1 MFVTP
6 AIRRFF
12 WAALAAA
19 LMLLAGPAAAQQ
31 QEALGEVQLVT
42 YNDSDKNSGVWIDG
56 QYAGYL
62 QNFWGNRKIML
73 PAGEHEITVRKGGY
87 KTFTTKIQVQPGA
100 PTLVPV
106 MLELDVTTQYPTG
119 ATADLKILASPGR
132 AAVLI
137 DGVYV
142 GYASDIGGRFKSLI
156 VTPGKRHVRIEMPGY
171 RTFETDIDLVA
182 GQKAEIRTALVR
194 GGPELDGPLR
204 LEQAVIREGA
214 SSLQLRPG
222 RMHLF
227 GMAAGAPDRY
237 TPFSLGQAEAV
248 FHQQGQLAAAV
259 AYTSEPLN
267 SFATQAERHVIG
279 GVSVAGSYAGF
290 RAFYGSNPS
299 AGASFVQADFTVER
313 ESLVVVLGLA
323 SSQQQIELQGLPGLQ
338 VDALHSGPAASA
350 AMVIAHTRL
359 PPGNYTVVER
369 SAPLAGAS
377 LPGAMADLVAV
388 FVFSPSGD
396 NWPQ

>member
-1 MFVTP
+1 M
-6 AIRRFF
+6 
-12 WAALAAA
+12 LAAGSA
-19 LMLLAGPAAAQQ
+19 VAQQ

-87 KTFTTKIQVQPGA
+87 RTFTTKIQVEPGK
-100 PTLVPV
+100 PPLLVPV

-119 ATADLKILASPGR
+119 ATADLKIYASPGR

-137 DGVYV
+137 DDVYV

-156 VTPGKRHVRIEMPGY
+156 VTPGRRHVRIEMPGY
-171 RTFETDIDLVA
+171 RTFETDIDLA
-182 GQKAEIRTALVR
+182 PGQKAELRTALVK
-194 GGPELDGPLR
+194 GGPELDGPVR
-204 LEQAVIREGA
+204 LEQTVIREGA
-214 SSLQLRPG
+214 TSLQLRPG

-227 GMAAGAPDRY
+227 GMAVGGQGRY
-237 TPFSLGQAEAV
+237 TQFSLGQAEAV
-248 FHQQGQLAAAV
+248 FHQGGQLAAAV
-259 AYTSEPLN
+259 AYGPEPLN
-267 SFATQAERHVIG
+267 SFATQAERHIIG
-279 GVSVAGSYAGF
+279 GVSVAGTYSGF
-290 RAFYGSNPS
+290 RAFYGSNAS
-299 AGASFVQADFTVER
+299 AGAPFVQADFTVER
-313 ESLVVVLGLA
+313 ESLVVVMGLA

-338 VDALHSGPAASA
+338 VDAQHSGPSAAA

-369 SAPLAGAS
+369 SASLAGDA
-377 LPGAMADLVAV
+377 LRDTMADLIAV
-388 FVFSPSGD
+388 FVFTPG
-396 NWPQ
+396 P